1 MSDLRRQNG
10 RDKPWNVRLWGVGNE
25 AWGCGGNMT
34 PEYYAN
40 EYRKYATFMT
50 GWSNETQIFRIASG
64 ASDADYHWTE
74 TLMKNIPHNMLGGV
88 ALHHYSVLSWQ
99 QKGPSI
105 NFNEQQY
112 FNIMK
117 EAWLMD
123 SLVTNHSAIMDK
135 YDPKK
140 RVALVVDEWGGWYEV
155 EPGTNPGFLY
165 QQNTMRDAMI
175 AGITLNIFNNHSD
188 RVRIA
193 NLAQAINVLQSVILT
208 DEEKMLLTPTY
219 HVMEM
224 YNVHQDAK
232 LLPMQVKSKDYVFN
246 NQKLPAVS
254 ASASK
259 DSLGRTHITLTNIDS
274 KNAQDIAVNIKGV
287 TYKTLTGRILT
298 SAKLQDYN
306 SFQDPN
312 KIKPVAF
319 NGASIKGNTLSVKM
333 PPFSVVVLEL
343 K

>member
-1 MSDLRRQNG
+1 
-10 RDKPWNVRLWGVGNE
+10 
-25 AWGCGGNMT
+25 
-34 PEYYAN
+34 
-40 EYRKYATFMT
+40 
-50 GWSNETQIFRIASG
+50 
-64 ASDADYHWTE
+64 
-74 TLMKNIPHNMLGGV
+74 
-88 ALHHYSVLSWQ
+88 
-99 QKGPSI
+99 
-105 NFNEQQY
+105 
-112 FNIMK
+112 
-117 EAWLMD
+117 
-123 SLVTNHSAIMDK
+123 
-135 YDPKK
+135 
-140 RVALVVDEWGGWYEV
+140 
-155 EPGTNPGFLY
+155 
-165 QQNTMRDAMI
+165 
-175 AGITLNIFNNHSD
+175 
-188 RVRIA
+188 
-193 NLAQAINVLQSVILT
+193 
-208 DEEKMLLTPTY
+208 
-219 HVMEM
+219 
-224 YNVHQDAK
+224 
-232 LLPMQVKSKDYVFN
+232 MQVKSKDYVFN